1 MRLDDLDH
9 FRTLDSRNWLAHLD
23 AWPDQL
29 AAAWALGQGLDLPQ
43 AGRAGRQVLVLARG
57 DSALAAELAQA
68 AVADTSRLPF
78 IIWPRRDLPA
88 WVGPDTLVIALSH
101 SGGTAQVLAGAAAA
115 LARGAAV
122 LAIASGG
129 PLLGLTGVTPW
140 RYPAQDAPDGFV
152 PLAALTLAA
161 LARLGAGP
169 DLAGDMAE
177 AGEALRAQQANLRG
191 ESPVRANPA
200 KRMAGQLMNR
210 YAVCF
215 VADELAPAGRWWQGQ
230 INQLA
235 KAWAQCVPLAEADHA
250 LAGRLLPEPLIDKY
264 LTLFLRG
271 AAPSAAMDE
280 VRLGFMTA
288 GFNTDMIAG
297 PGRSRLAQALT
308 LAHYGSYTAY
318 YLAMCYGVDPAARVS

>member
-1 MRLDDLDH
+1 MRLDDHDYL
-9 FRTLDSRNWLAHLD
+9 RSLDSTNWLAHLD

-29 AAAWALGQGLDLPQ
+29 AAAWALGQGLELP
-43 AGRAGRQVLVLARG
+43 AVARAVHQVLILARG
-57 DSALAAELAQA
+57 DSALAGELAQA
-68 AVADTSRLPF
+68 AVAEAASRPM
-78 IIWPRRDLPA
+78 IVRSQAGRPA

-101 SGGTAQVLAGAAAA
+101 SGGTAEALAGAEAAQ
-115 LARGAAV
+115 ARGAAV

-129 PLLGLTGVTPW
+129 RLLDLPGVTPW
-140 RYPAQDAPDGFV
+140 RYPAQDAPDGLAS
-152 PLAALTLAA
+152 LAALTLAA
-161 LARLGAGP
+161 LVKLGATP
-169 DLAGDMAE
+169 DLADEVGE
-177 AGEALRAQQANLRG
+177 AGAALRAQQAGLRA

-210 YAVCF
+210 YAALF

-250 LAGRLLPEPLIDKY
+250 LAGRLFPEALIDKY

-271 AAPSAAMDE
+271 AAPSPALDQ

-288 GFNTDMIAG
+288 GFNTDLLAG
-297 PGRSRLAQALT
+297 QGRSRLAQLLT

-318 YLAMCYGVDPAARVS
+318 YLAMCYGIDPAARVS